1 MLYIIRNSTQFEVR
15 KHRNY
20 KRKTKS
26 FKIVCVECVHEY
38 VETKTNKKK
47 CVLSI
52 IMKRSLFIFSYNLF

>member
-1 MLYIIRNSTQFEVR
+1 MLNIIRNSTQFEVR

-47 CVLSI
+47 
-52 IMKRSLFIFSYNLF
+52 MRSFYNNEAFFIYFFL